1 MVKGEDKIANQY
13 ALLMEILMLL
23 YYPIQIVLLQFE
35 GYSTSGEK

>member
-1 MVKGEDKIANQY
+1 MKGEDKIANQY

-23 YYPIQIVLLQFE
+23 YYPIRIVLLQFE

>member
-23 YYPIQIVLLQFE
+23 YYPTRIVLLQFE